1 MTMQVEYTELKN
13 MYFDKKVSDYF
24 RQVFDIPAKN
34 TADCQAL
41 MKGQIKDI
49 SAEDLTPEVKEIVS
63 ICHSLSVS
71 SCCSLSLSLSFFSC
85 DYYECCD
92 DGQEDQANTHFFTCS
107 FDSSIYSLH
116 QT

>member
-24 RQVFDIPAKN
+24 SQVFDIPAKN

-49 SAEDLTPEVKEIVS
+49 SAEDLTPEVKDIVS
-63 ICHSLSVS
+63 SICQSFSVS
-71 SCCSLSLSLSFFSC
+71 SCCSLSLSLSL
-85 DYYECCD
+85 
-92 DGQEDQANTHFFTCS
+92 
-107 FDSSIYSLH
+107 SLFLSLVITMNAVMMGRRIRLTLISLCAPLIH
-116 QT
+116 R